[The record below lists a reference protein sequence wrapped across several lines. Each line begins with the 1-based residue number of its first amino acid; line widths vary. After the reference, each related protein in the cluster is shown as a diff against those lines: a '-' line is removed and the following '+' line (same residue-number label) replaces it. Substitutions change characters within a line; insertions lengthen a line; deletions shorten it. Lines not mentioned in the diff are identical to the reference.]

1 MIRQSARA
9 KINIGLKILEKRPDG
24 YHSIETVYSTISLSD
39 IVTLED
45 RETSVEISCPGVD
58 VPVEEN
64 LAHKAAVLM
73 RDKYAVSRGCRIVID
88 KKIPVGGGL
97 AGGSAD
103 AAAVLKGLNELWRL
117 GLTEEQMMKDGRALG
132 CDVPFLIKGGAA
144 YARGVGE
151 ELRYFS
157 LPHMELIIYYP
168 GYPISTKWAYEAFDN
183 KVLTPVPNLDIITE
197 KKKKKPV
204 RTGLMM
210 SNDFEPV
217 VFQRYPDL
225 LDVKS
230 HLLATGALL
239 VSLSGSGSCIYA
251 TVDDNSRKKAVKY
264 LTGIGA
270 IYFEAVTV

>member
-1 MIRQSARA
+1 MIRQLARA
-9 KINIGLKILEKRPDG
+9 KINLGLKILDKRPDG
-24 YHSIETVYSTISLSD
+24 YHSIETTFSSISLSD
-39 IVTLED
+39 AVTLED
-45 RETSVEISCPGVD
+45 RGTTIEISCPGVD

-64 LAHKAAVLM
+64 LAYRAAVLL
-73 RDKYAVSRGCRIVID
+73 RDQCSVSQGCRITID
-88 KKIPVGGGL
+88 KKIPIGGGL

-103 AAAVLKGLNELWRL
+103 AAAVMKGLNELWRL
-117 GLTEEQMMKDGRALG
+117 GLPDEQLMKMGRVLG

-144 YARGVGE
+144 YARGTGE
-151 ELRYFS
+151 ELKFFS
-157 LPHMELIIYYP
+157 LPHMELVIYYP

-183 KVLTPVPNLDIITE
+183 KVLTPVPDLDIISG
-197 KKKKKPV
+197 KKKKPM
-204 RTGLMM
+204 RTGMM
-210 SNDFEPV
+210 MGNDFEPV

-251 TVDDNSRKKAVKY
+251 TVDENSRKKVIKY

-270 IYFEAVTV
+270 TYFEAVTV

>member
-1 MIRQSARA
+1 MIRLSARA
-9 KINIGLKILEKRPDG
+9 KINIGLKILDKRPDG
-24 YHSIETVYSTISLSD
+24 YHSIETTFSTISLSD
-39 IVTLED
+39 TVTLED
-45 RETSVEISCPGVD
+45 RESSVEISCPGVD

-64 LAHKAAVLM
+64 LAYKAAVLL
-73 RDKYAVSRGCRIVID
+73 REKYAVQRGCRITID

-97 AGGSAD
+97 AGGSTD
-103 AAAVLKGLNELWRL
+103 AASVLKGLNELWRL
-117 GLTEEQMMKDGRALG
+117 GLNDEQLMKTGQALG

-151 ELRYFS
+151 ELKFFS

-183 KVLTPVPNLDIITE
+183 KVLTHAPNLDIING
-197 KKKKKPV
+197 KKKKPV

-210 SNDFEPV
+210 GNDFEPV

-251 TVDDNSRKKAVKY
+251 TVDENSRKKAVKY

>member
-1 MIRQSARA
+1 MIRQLARA
-9 KINIGLKILEKRPDG
+9 KINLGLKILDKRPDG
-24 YHSIETVYSTISLSD
+24 YHSIETTFSTISLSD
-39 IVTLED
+39 TVTLED
-45 RETSVEISCPGVD
+45 QGTSIEISCPRVD

-64 LAHKAAVLM
+64 LAYRAAALLHDQCSV
-73 RDKYAVSRGCRIVID
+73 ARGCRITID
-88 KKIPVGGGL
+88 KKIPIGGGL

-103 AAAVLKGLNELWRL
+103 AAAVLKGLNELWGL
-117 GLTEEQMMKDGRALG
+117 GLTDEQLMKTGRDLG

-144 YARGVGE
+144 YARGAGE
-151 ELRYFS
+151 ELKFFS

-183 KVLTPVPNLDIITE
+183 KVLTPVPDLDIISG
-197 KKKKKPV
+197 KKKKPM
-204 RTGLMM
+204 RTGMM
-210 SNDFEPV
+210 MGNDFEPV

-251 TVDDNSRKKAVKY
+251 TVDENSRKKAIKY

-270 IYFEAVTV
+270 TYFEAVTV

>member
-1 MIRQSARA
+1 MIRLSARA
-9 KINIGLKILEKRPDG
+9 KINIGLKILDKRPDG
-24 YHSIETVYSTISLSD
+24 YHSIETTFSTISLSD
-39 IVTLED
+39 AVMLED
-45 RETSVEISCPGVD
+45 RETSIEISCPGVN

-64 LAHKAAVLM
+64 LAYRAAVLL
-73 RDKYAVSRGCRIVID
+73 RDRCSVSRGCRIAID

-103 AAAVLKGLNELWRL
+103 AAAVLNGLNELWRL
-117 GLTEEQMMKDGRALG
+117 GLTKEQLMQAGQSLG

-144 YARGVGE
+144 YARGIGE
-151 ELRYFS
+151 ELNFFS

-183 KVLTPVPNLDIITE
+183 KVLTPVPNLDMISG
-197 KKKKKPV
+197 KKKKPV
-204 RTGLMM
+204 RTGMM
-210 SNDFEPV
+210 MGNDFEPV

-251 TVDDNSRKKAVKY
+251 TVDENSRKKAVKY

-270 IYFEAVTV
+270 TYFEAVTV